1 VRVVSRLLGRI
12 SDSEKS
18 FSRRQYISKF
28 GNNELDESA
37 MNNYDISENKSYYG
51 NSS

>member
-12 SDSEKS
+12 LDSEKS

-28 GNNELDESA
+28 GNNELDESD
-37 MNNYDISENKSYYG
+37 DISENKSHYG